1 MVPQEAKERM
11 FSFLEQLV
19 EVFEA
24 ADIVSVEI
32 DEHFFST
39 ELHAFID
46 FGVFLPVQVYP
57 EKG

>member
-1 MVPQEAKERM
+1 M

-32 DEHFFST
+32 DKHFLST

-46 FGVFLPVQVYP
+46 FGVFLPVQVYS
-57 EKG
+57 EKR